1 MPRSTPRSSVLSAL
15 WSVPVPNARRP
26 VVVAFG
32 CVLWGC
38 GPSLQ
43 PSPSEPVVWRRD
55 TLVPPADSS
64 SLRDTVWR
72 IPAPV
77 DSMPLGSGRLIRVAL
92 SSGVSAV
99 EIGATGDWR
108 LLEEESGGVLLR
120 VPAQQLWRVESRG
133 RSLRAIRED
142 VETAER
148 IGPLV
153 ARPDRASD
161 YVTVNGKRYR
171 GDIVLTMRE
180 DGLLIANRLHVEDYL
195 RGVVPLEIGRRV
207 SGEEAAVAAQAVAA
221 RSYAYVRL
229 TGGVARPYDLVATVQ
244 DQVYGGAEA
253 ETPIA
258 DAAVWATRG
267 LVLTYDGRFVN
278 APYHST
284 CGGSTAEVSEVWYR
298 SRNEPYLRRVSDRIG
313 DSDRFYCD
321 PSPRFR
327 WSKTLERATLA
338 AALERY
344 LAEYV
349 RVPGGRVGSPR
360 ALAVESKTPSGRVA
374 ALAVRTDRGRYLLRG
389 NDVRFVMRVPNGEIL
404 NSTYFS
410 VRTERDAAG
419 RLASATFEGGGYGHG
434 IGMCQWGAI
443 GRARVGYDFRSI
455 LSTYYPGTSL
465 AAVE

>member
-1 MPRSTPRSSVLSAL
+1 MPNR
-15 WSVPVPNARRP
+15 NRRRLASLAGTL
-26 VVVAFG
+26 VVAA
-32 CVLWGC
+32 C

-43 PSPSEPVVWRRD
+43 PSPSDPPVVWRRD
-55 TLVPPADSS
+55 TLVPPADTTD
-64 SLRDTVWR
+64 LRDTVWR

-77 DSMPLGSGRLIRVAL
+77 DSLPMASGRLIRVAL
-92 SSGVSAV
+92 SSGVPAV
-99 EIGATGDWR
+99 ELGATGDWR
-108 LLEEESGGVLLR
+108 LVDQDGGGVLLR
-120 VPAQQLWRVESRG
+120 ASSSDVWRMEPRGPSVHAVRAGVVTPA
-133 RSLRAIRED
+133 RS
-142 VETAER
+142 
-148 IGPLV
+148 GPLV
-153 ARPDRASD
+153 ARPEQIRDFMI
-161 YVTVNGKRYR
+161 VNGKRYR
-171 GDIVLTMRE
+171 GEVVLIARD
-180 DGLLIANRLHVEDYL
+180 DGLLVTNRLHVEDYL

-207 SGEEAAVAAQAVAA
+207 EGEEAAVAAQAVAA

-229 TGGVARPYDLVATVQ
+229 GGGEARPYDLVATVQ
-244 DQVYGGAEA
+244 DQVYGGADA
-253 ETPIA
+253 EIPIA

-267 LVLTYDGRFVN
+267 LVLTYGGRPVN

-313 DSDRFYCD
+313 GSDRFYCD

-327 WSKTLERATLA
+327 WSKTLDRSVLTS
-338 AALERY
+338 ALERY
-344 LAEYV
+344 LAQYV
-349 RVPGGRVGSPR
+349 SVPGGRVGVPR
-360 ALAVESKTPSGRVA
+360 GVEVDGKTPSGRVA
-374 ALAVRTDRGRYLLRG
+374 ALAVRTDRGRFLLRG

-419 RLASATFEGGGYGHG
+419 RLARATFEGGGYGHG

-443 GRARVGYDFRSI
+443 GRARAGLDFRSI